1 MKKTLWLFA
10 LLSAGLLVAGC
21 ANNAM
26 PEAEEETT
34 EVEVMME
41 EEVVAEEEVAAEED
55 AVVEVEADVEAV
67 DASTG
72 STEEDEAMAN

>member
-21 ANNAM
+21 ANNTM

-41 EEVVAEEEVAAEED
+41 EEVVVEEEVAAEEEIE
-55 AVVEVEADVEAV
+55 VEVDVEAV
-67 DASTG
+67 DADEAEG
-72 STEEDEAMAN
+72 TEEDMAY

>member
-41 EEVVAEEEVAAEED
+41 EEVVAEEEVATEEE
-55 AVVEVEADVEAV
+55 VVEVEMEVEATT
-67 DASTG
+67 TG
-72 STEEDEAMAN
+72 AVEEDEAMAN